1 MDNFEKE
8 GLKPQDGLPSKGKE
22 NTEQSS
28 QASKEPQGQLW
39 ARIQPP
45 TPKVQPKMEVEQAAN
60 SEPAL
65 QGECGQKLEN
75 TPKDSG
81 SAEQAQVESTA
92 AEQKSTENFTD
103 EKISTE
109 PSVPIHGVNVPME
122 QGSVEQSSVE
132 QGSIVQGSE
141 ETPVEQNPVE
151 NSSTE
156 QNSMD
161 QASIEPILTEPN
173 VPIQGVNIL
182 AEQSSV
188 EQSSDEHGS
197 LEQSSLET
205 APTENASQQ
214 AVQSPQN
221 ADHSYHDIPQ
231 WQAKPPKKRWGE
243 KKKSDMGGYGNVN
256 SAFVPNQNQG
266 KMSIG
271 LKVFLWI
278 FSVIAA
284 GTLFGFGAFV
294 TFSVI
299 DNGGIPIFDN
309 YSDWGYNDESSY
321 DSWADYF
328 IPEEEEPSLPETDED
343 ILPPKE
349 IPNVEVSPNND
360 GIVIETKP
368 KTNAL
373 EADEVYAK
381 ASKSIVTVLS
391 TVETLQ
397 GPQDSTGT
405 GIIATSDGYII
416 TNSHVV
422 LNSKKTAVRIVTL
435 DGEEYDA
442 VVVGVD
448 RTTDLAILKT
458 DDHNFKP
465 AEFGSADELVIG
477 EWVIA
482 IGNPGGVNFSSSLTR
497 GVVSGLNRTVGSHSQ
512 NGMTYIQTDAAINP
526 GNSGGPLL
534 NMYGQVIGINS
545 SKIVSSGYEGMG
557 FAIPV
562 SQAQGI
568 INELL
573 AGGYV
578 KGRTRLGIKGT
589 DVTYDQFLEFNVP
602 RGFVIS
608 QIDEDSAFVGTE
620 AQVGDII
627 FEMEGEEVSGIND
640 LSNLMLGYSAGDEVK
655 FKLHRP
661 NPEKS
666 KEGTEI
672 EITVTL
678 LEDKG
683 ETQG

>member
-1 MDNFEKE
+1 MGDFKKE
-8 GLKPQDGLPSKGKE
+8 GLKPQDSLPSKRKE
-22 NTEQSS
+22 NAEQSS
-28 QASKEPQGQLW
+28 QASKETQGQLW

-45 TPKVQPKMEVEQAAN
+45 TPKVQPKMEVEEDAN

-65 QGECGQKLEN
+65 QGERVQNWEN
-75 TPKDSG
+75 TPSDSG
-81 SAEQAQVESTA
+81 SVERVSVESTA
-92 AEQKSTENFTD
+92 EETNLTEESPV
-103 EKISTE
+103 EKISA
-109 PSVPIHGVNVPME
+109 GC
-122 QGSVEQSSVE
+122 GSTGQ
-132 QGSIVQGSE
+132 I
-141 ETPVEQNPVE
+141 
-151 NSSTE
+151 STG
-156 QNSMD
+156 
-161 QASIEPILTEPN
+161 QASAESISAEPN
-173 VPIQGVNIL
+173 APTQGVNISV
-182 AEQSSV
+182 EQTLTGSGSTEKNFT

-205 APTENASQQ
+205 APAENASQQ

-231 WQAKPPKKRWGE
+231 WQAKPPKKRWGK
-243 KKKSDMGGYGNVN
+243 KKKSDMSGYGNVN
-256 SAFVPNQNQG
+256 SAFVPNQKQG
-266 KMSIG
+266 KMSVG

-294 TFSVI
+294 TFSII

-534 NMYGQVIGINS
+534 NMYGQVVGINS

-666 KEGTEI
+666 KKGTEI

>member
-1 MDNFEKE
+1 MGDFKKE
-8 GLKPQDGLPSKGKE
+8 GLKPQDSLPSKGKE
-22 NTEQSS
+22 NAEQSS
-28 QASKEPQGQLW
+28 QASKETQGQLW

-45 TPKVQPKMEVEQAAN
+45 TPKAQPKMAVEQAAN

-65 QGECGQKLEN
+65 QGERVQNWEN
-75 TPKDSG
+75 TPSDSG
-81 SAEQAQVESTA
+81 SVERVSVESTA
-92 AEQKSTENFTD
+92 EETNLTEESPV
-103 EKISTE
+103 EKISA
-109 PSVPIHGVNVPME
+109 GC
-122 QGSVEQSSVE
+122 GSTGQ
-132 QGSIVQGSE
+132 I
-141 ETPVEQNPVE
+141 
-151 NSSTE
+151 STG
-156 QNSMD
+156 
-161 QASIEPILTEPN
+161 QASAESISAEPN
-173 VPIQGVNIL
+173 APTQGVNIHVGQTL
-182 AEQSSV
+182 TGSDSTEKNFTEQSSK
-188 EQSSDEHGS
+188 EPGS
-197 LEQSSLET
+197 FDTTS
-205 APTENASQQ
+205 AENALQENAGEAQQQ
-214 AVQSPQN
+214 AVQSTQN
-221 ADHSYHDIPQ
+221 ADHSYPDIPQ
-231 WQAKPPKKRWGE
+231 WQAKPPKKRWGK
-243 KKKSDMGGYGNVN
+243 KKKSDMSGYGNMN
-256 SAFVPNQNQG
+256 SAFVPNQKQG
-266 KMSIG
+266 KMSVG

-294 TFSVI
+294 TFSII
-299 DNGGIPIFDN
+299 DNGGIPIFEN

-328 IPEEEEPSLPETDED
+328 IPEEDEPSLPETDED

-360 GIVIETKP
+360 GIVIEAKP
-368 KTNAL
+368 NTDAL

-435 DGEEYDA
+435 DGDEYDA

-534 NMYGQVIGINS
+534 NMYGQVVGINS

-620 AQVGDII
+620 AQIGDII